1 VTSVSAADRFE
12 AERRRL
18 FTLAYGFLG
27 CRTAAEDIVQDA
39 WLRWQANVPDNVRDT
54 AAWLTTVTAHLALD
68 QLRAARA
75 RRETYPGVWLPEPI
89 VEAPSAEASV
99 LVKSELSLALLFLLE
114 RLGPE
119 ERAAFVMRE
128 VFDHSYREIGGV
140 LRKTEA
146 ACRQLVKRAREKVR
160 QDARADAQVS
170 RAEIES
176 MLERFVAAV
185 GAGDEAALLALLAPD
200 AVLYGDGG
208 GKAPSVINPLY
219 GPDRIVRFIIGLRR
233 KFPGEFSYAP
243 AKVNGVPGLLVL
255 RAGEVQAVASYEVA
269 EGRIVSLFHV
279 VNPDKFRFGRE
290 HIPQAAYGLRHV

>member
-1 VTSVSAADRFE
+1 MTSVSAADRFE

-27 CRTAAEDIVQDA
+27 SRTAAEDIVQDA
-39 WLRWQANVPDNVRDT
+39 WLRWQANVPDNVRDP

-140 LRKTEA
+140 LGKTEA
-146 ACRQLVKRAREKVR
+146 ACRQLVKRARERVR
-160 QDARADAQVS
+160 QDARAAAQVS

-208 GKAPSVINPLY
+208 GKAPSVINPLF
-219 GPDRIVRFIIGLRR
+219 GPERIVRFILGLRR
-233 KFPGEFSYAP
+233 KYREFSYAR

-269 EGRIVSLFHV
+269 EGRIASLFHV